1 MSYQATHEDKSRLST
16 WFQCLQTKII
26 ERLLALEHQFAQN
39 QEGKFVFNE
48 WSRSASD
55 DQASPL
61 SRPSHEQGGGGRAAI
76 LKGKLFE
83 KAGVNFS
90 EVYGKLS
97 EKFAHHIPGAQQDP
111 SFWASGVSVVIHPS
125 SHHVPAIHMNT
136 RMIVTT
142 QTWFGGGADLTPI
155 FPVAQDTHDFHEA
168 LKECCDRH
176 HLDYYPTFKKW
187 ADDYFFLPHR
197 NEPRGV
203 GGIFYDNLNSDNFD
217 SDVGFTHDVGQT
229 FMDIYQQLVER
240 NMSKSWTSEERAFQL
255 MRRGR
260 YVEFNL
266 LYDRG
271 TLFGLKTG
279 GNTQSILMSLP
290 PEVAW
295 P

>member
-1 MSYQATHEDKSRLST
+1 MTYHATHDDKNHLSK
-16 WFQCLQTKII
+16 WFQQLQSRII
-26 ERLLALEHQFAQN
+26 ESLLTLEHQFAQN
-39 QEGKFVFNE
+39 QEGQFVFNE

-55 DQASPL
+55 DQALPS
-61 SRPSHEQGGGGRAAI
+61 SRPSYEHGGGGKSAI

-90 EVYGKLS
+90 EVFGQFS
-97 EKFAHHIPGAQQDP
+97 PEFAHHIPGAQEDR

-125 SHHVPAIHMNT
+125 SPHIPAIHMNT
-136 RMIVTT
+136 RMIATT

-155 FPVAQDTHDFHEA
+155 FPVDQDTHDFHKA
-168 LKECCDRH
+168 LKECCNRH
-176 HLDYYPTFKKW
+176 HLDYYPKFKKW

-203 GGIFYDNLNSDNFD
+203 GGIFYDNLNSDNFHA
-217 SDVGFTHDVGQT
+217 DVDFTQDVGQT
-229 FMDIYQQLVER
+229 FIEIYQVLVER
-240 NMSKSWTSEERAFQL
+240 NMNKSWTSQERAHQL

-279 GNTQSILMSLP
+279 GHTQSILMSLP
-290 PEVAW
+290 PEVSW

>member
-1 MSYQATHEDKSRLST
+1 MSYHATQDDKNLLSN
-16 WFQCLQTKII
+16 WFRALQSMII
-26 ERLLALEHQFAQN
+26 ENLLRLEHQFAQN
-39 QEGKFVFNE
+39 YDGKFIFRE
-48 WSRSASD
+48 WNRSASD
-55 DQASPL
+55 NQALPT
-61 SRPSHEQGGGGRAAI
+61 SRQSYEHGGGGKSAT

-90 EVYGKLS
+90 EVFGKFS
-97 EKFAHHIPGAQQDP
+97 PEFARHVPGAQEDP
-111 SFWASGVSVVIHPS
+111 SFWASGVSVVIHPLS
-125 SHHVPAIHMNT
+125 PHIPAIHMNT

-155 FPVAQDTHDFHEA
+155 FPIDQDTQDFHKA
-168 LKECCDRH
+168 LCECCNRH
-176 HLDYYPTFKKW
+176 NLDYYPKFKKW

-203 GGIFYDNLNSDNFD
+203 GGIFYDNLNSADFQ
-217 SDVGFTHDVGQT
+217 SDVKFTRDVGQT
-229 FMDIYQQLVER
+229 FIEIYQALVER
-240 NMSKSWTSEERAFQL
+240 NMNKKWTKKERAYQL

-279 GNTQSILMSLP
+279 GHTESILMSLP
-290 PEVAW
+290 PEVSW